1 MNQNEKNWL
10 GLGVATL
17 GGWLVAS
24 WLSRRGESHRPR
36 ATRPESNPRAG
47 AARYKTPAVEEM
59 CSPMPS
65 FSREPRKKGAHECI
79 FGGPGKTGK
88 CRWLVGTPY
97 HQKMIFSYLEAGRVK
112 KGEVVPILEW
122 LSRHGD
128 HPTIRCRARQELAQY
143 RKTRG
148 GLVRR
153 SKVTHGRAV
162 RERWGR

>member
-1 MNQNEKNWL
+1 MNQ
-10 GLGVATL
+10 AT
-17 GGWLVAS
+17 
-24 WLSRRGESHRPR
+24 SH
-36 ATRPESNPRAG
+36 
-47 AARYKTPAVEEM
+47 PAVEAR

-65 FSREPRKKGAHECI
+65 FPREPRAKGAKECV
-79 FGGPGKTGK
+79 FGGPGQTGK

-97 HQKMIFSYLEAGRVK
+97 HQKLIFSYLEGGRVK
-112 KGEVVPILEW
+112 TGEVIPILEW
-122 LSRHGD
+122 LGRHGD

-153 SKVTHGRAV
+153 AKVKHGRAV